1 MTVIATW
8 EIAFQGVKIARDLLR
23 EGKSVEDAICGLINQ
38 IELEP
43 NFHNVGY
50 SGWPNQDGIVELDA
64 AIMNGDT
71 LSYGSI
77 ASIRNVKTPVS
88 VARLLVDEP
97 YNNFLVG
104 QGAYEFAMKN
114 DFKHEE
120 LLTEP
125 AKKRWLEKLAEGRNE
140 IEGHDTVGAVI
151 ASGGR
156 VVSATSTSGLFMKWK
171 GRVGDSPIVGPGLYA
186 DSDIGGATATG
197 VGEDIIKGTLSY
209 EIVRLMGEGKSPME
223 ACGIAVKGLDD
234 RLRTKGK
241 IPREFS
247 VVAVNKD
254 GEYGAASNREEFP
267 FVVCTGDQV
276 EFLISK
282 DFGKTIEKRKNK
294 YDV

>member
-8 EIAFQGVKIARDLLR
+8 EIAFQGVKIARDLLK
-23 EGKSVEDAICGLINQ
+23 EGKSLEDAICGLINY

-43 NFHNVGY
+43 SFHNVGY
-50 SGWPNQDGIVELDA
+50 SGWPNQDGVVELDA
-64 AIMNGDT
+64 AIMNGDN

-77 ASIRNVKTPVS
+77 ASLRNVKTPVS

-104 QGAYEFAMKN
+104 AGAYEFAMKN
-114 DFKHEE
+114 GFKHDE

-125 AKKRWLEKLAEGRNE
+125 AKQRWLDKLAEGRTE
-140 IEGHDTVGAVI
+140 IEGHDTVGAVV
-151 ASGGR
+151 SGGGR
-156 VVSATSTSGLFMKWK
+156 VVSATSTSGLFMKWM

-234 RLRTKGK
+234 RLRRKGK
-241 IPREFS
+241 EPREFS
-247 VVAVNKD
+247 VVALNKD

-267 FVVCTGDQV
+267 FVVCTGDEV

-294 YDV
+294 YDI

>member
-1 MTVIATW
+1 
-8 EIAFQGVKIARDLLR
+8 
-23 EGKSVEDAICGLINQ
+23 
-38 IELEP
+38 
-43 NFHNVGY
+43 
-50 SGWPNQDGIVELDA
+50 
-64 AIMNGDT
+64 MNGDN

-77 ASIRNVKTPVS
+77 ASLRNVKTPVS

-104 QGAYEFAMKN
+104 AGAYEFAMKN
-114 DFKHEE
+114 GFKHDE

-125 AKKRWLEKLAEGRNE
+125 AKQRWLDKLAEGRTE
-140 IEGHDTVGAVI
+140 IEGHDTVGAVV
-151 ASGGR
+151 SGGGR
-156 VVSATSTSGLFMKWK
+156 VVSATSTSGLFMKWM

-234 RLRTKGK
+234 RLRRKGK
-241 IPREFS
+241 EPREFS
-247 VVAVNKD
+247 VVALNKD

-267 FVVCTGDQV
+267 FVVCTGDEV

-294 YDV
+294 YDI

>member
-104 QGAYEFAMKN
+104 PGAYEFAMKN
-114 DFKHEE
+114 GFKHEE

-282 DFGKTIEKRKNK
+282 DFGKIIEKRKNK

>member
-8 EIAFQGVKIARDLLR
+8 EIAFQGVKIARDLLK
-23 EGKSVEDAICGLINQ
+23 EGKSLEDAICGLINY

-43 NFHNVGY
+43 SFHNVGY
-50 SGWPNQDGIVELDA
+50 SGWPNQDGVVELDA
-64 AIMNGDT
+64 AIMNGDN

-77 ASIRNVKTPVS
+77 ASLRNVKTPVS
-88 VARLLVDEP
+88 VARLLVDKP

-104 QGAYEFAMKN
+104 AGAYEFAMKN
-114 DFKHEE
+114 GFKHDE

-125 AKKRWLEKLAEGRNE
+125 AKQRWLDKLAEGRTE
-140 IEGHDTVGAVI
+140 IEGHDTVGAVV
-151 ASGGR
+151 SGGGR
-156 VVSATSTSGLFMKWK
+156 VVSATSTSGLFMKWM

-234 RLRTKGK
+234 RLRRKGK
-241 IPREFS
+241 EPREFS
-247 VVAVNKD
+247 VVALNKD

-267 FVVCTGDQV
+267 FVVCTGDEV

-294 YDV
+294 YDI

>member
-8 EIAFQGVKIARDLLR
+8 EIAFQGVKIARDLLK
-23 EGKSVEDAICGLINQ
+23 EGKSLEDAICGLINY

-43 NFHNVGY
+43 SFHNVGY
-50 SGWPNQDGIVELDA
+50 SGWPNQDGVVELDA
-64 AIMNGDT
+64 AIMNGDN

-77 ASIRNVKTPVS
+77 ASLRNVKTPVS

-104 QGAYEFAMKN
+104 AGAYEFAMKN
-114 DFKHEE
+114 GFKHDE

-125 AKKRWLEKLAEGRNE
+125 AKQRWLDKLAEGRTE
-140 IEGHDTVGAVI
+140 IEGHDTVGAVV
-151 ASGGR
+151 SGGGR
-156 VVSATSTSGLFMKWK
+156 VVSATSTSGLFMKWM

-234 RLRTKGK
+234 RLRRKGK
-241 IPREFS
+241 EPREFS
-247 VVAVNKD
+247 VVALNKD

-267 FVVCTGDQV
+267 FVVCTGDEV

-282 DFGKTIEKRKNK
+282 DFGKTIEKRKSK
-294 YDV
+294 FDI

>member
-8 EIAFQGVKIARDLLR
+8 EIAFQGVKIARDLLK
-23 EGKSVEDAICGLINQ
+23 EGKSLEDAICGLINY

-43 NFHNVGY
+43 SFHNVGY
-50 SGWPNQDGIVELDA
+50 SGWPNQDGVVELDA
-64 AIMNGDT
+64 AIMNGDN

-77 ASIRNVKTPVS
+77 ASLRNVKTPVS

-104 QGAYEFAMKN
+104 AGAYEFAMKN
-114 DFKHEE
+114 GFKHDE

-125 AKKRWLEKLAEGRNE
+125 AKQRWLDKLAEGRTE
-140 IEGHDTVGAVI
+140 IEGHDTVGAVV
-151 ASGGR
+151 SGGGR
-156 VVSATSTSGLFMKWK
+156 VVSATSTSGLFMKWM
-171 GRVGDSPIVGPGLYA
+171 GRVGDSPIVGPGLNA

-234 RLRTKGK
+234 RLRRKGK
-241 IPREFS
+241 EPREFS
-247 VVAVNKD
+247 VVALNKD

-267 FVVCTGDQV
+267 FVVCTGDEV

-282 DFGKTIEKRKNK
+282 DFGKTIEKRKSK
-294 YDV
+294 FDI